1 MAITDDETVGR
12 LEPGRAGI
20 RGEILPPERI
30 SRLILDL
37 RAAVRDRSLRTWVT
51 AAERLVPSCAAVLW
65 LHPRPLTS
73 CRRFWC
79 ANGVFELAVFRRIRC
94 VNRGIASVCGGVL
107 VPSFCE
113 ARTRRRRSVL
123 EMPSCDEASSQVR
136 LRGTERRLL
145 HRTAPN
151 RREQIEA

>member
-1 MAITDDETVGR
+1 MAITDDGTAGR

-73 CRRFWC
+73 AEDSGARTVSSSLRYFAESGASTGELRRF
-79 ANGVFELAVFRRIRC
+79 A
-94 VNRGIASVCGGVL
+94 GGVGAE
-107 VPSFCE
+107 F
-113 ARTRRRRSVL
+113 
-123 EMPSCDEASSQVR
+123 
-136 LRGTERRLL
+136 LRGEDPASEVGLGDAELR
-145 HRTAPN
+145 
-151 RREQIEA
+151 